1 MIPEITLEEAAKMLK
16 SVDGSR
22 MYYGA
27 DGNYYISSYN
37 ERFDDYT
44 DIAVVQIDEDSESND

>member
-44 DIAVVQIDEDSESND
+44 DIAIVRVEDLESND

>member
-16 SVDGSR
+16 LVDGSR

-27 DGNYYISSYN
+27 DGNYYISNYN
-37 ERFDDYT
+37 EHFDDYT
-44 DIAVVQIDEDSESND
+44 DIAVVRVDDLESNN

>member
-1 MIPEITLEEAAKMLK
+1 MVLEVTLEEAAKMLK

-37 ERFDDYT
+37 EHFDDYI
-44 DIAVVQIDEDSESND
+44 DITIVRVEEDSNE

>member
-27 DGNYYISSYN
+27 DGNYYVSSYN
-37 ERFDDYT
+37 ERFDDFT
-44 DIAVVQIDEDSESND
+44 DIAIVRVEEYSNE